1 MTIVSSFIHELLV
14 DDGEENDGERNKDV
28 SQDDGK
34 DSRQDN
40 GDDNED
46 DGEDIDKDDPEQHSG
61 ECF

>member
-1 MTIVSSFIHELLV
+1 M
-14 DDGEENDGERNKDV
+14 

-40 GDDNED
+40 GDDND
-46 DGEDIDKDDPEQHSG
+46 GGEDTDKEDRERHSG